1 MRSEVYAAG
10 EMEDEGSTAHTEAI
24 SYTTILHR
32 IPIGRSLERSR
43 MTCIFY
49 SILSGPALSRPL
61 FRDKLKRDMADLTTS
76 SSPSSGRF
84 YHQRIF
90 TTENSAASAEF
101 EEAMLLG
108 INEVDSLL
116 PYFRPFFLPLLSP
129 PVFESYS
136 KTIYIP

>member
-10 EMEDEGSTAHTEAI
+10 EMEDEGSTAPTEAI

-32 IPIGRSLERSR
+32 MPVGRSLERSR

-61 FRDKLKRDMADLTTS
+61 LRDKLKRD
-76 SSPSSGRF
+76 
-84 YHQRIF
+84 
-90 TTENSAASAEF
+90 SAEF
-101 EEAMLLG
+101 EEGMLLG

-116 PYFRPFFLPLLSP
+116 TYFPPFFLPLLSP